1 MQSFK
6 HGDFVWATTR
16 TGVVLPAVVAGAEL
30 EPPLLVQRC
39 KRPDRVLI
47 YFYPD
52 KADLYRSHRH
62 YVRWYLLR
70 PFKDTFFEKAS
81 KFLRKKGPFE
91 HLEAIV
97 KDLRWTEGAHLL
109 EQLRSDDRAG
119 KHARCEPCPCSV
131 CNKVVGSTV
140 DCCVCGVATVHKKCG
155 NVKDDSWTCGDCKK
169 EETPQPPPTAEPD
182 TPTELPDMDCVY
194 KALVKQAGSDT
205 DLSALLQRK
214 QRDYKALIADFEAK
228 KADLW
233 AARLGDVQF
242 RLALFRL
249 QEQQFQACSRV
260 KEELRDQLLS
270 ARATGFE
277 SGRGETLRKAQQTLV
292 ERLLVAELRPEA
304 NAQPL
309 RSDPPRG
316 KKKESKTLGEV
327 LLRPGASSVF
337 SRLSH
342 CISQVTT
349 LRNILPEEMLT
360 LPLLSAIVKVTFDG
374 GKAGGTDPKQLLDL
388 LTRIRQKY

>member
-1 MQSFK
+1 MQSFR

-16 TGVVLPAVVAGAEL
+16 TGVVLPAVVAGIEL

-52 KADLYRSHRH
+52 KADLYCPHRH

-70 PFKDTFFEKAS
+70 PFKETFFEKAS
-81 KFLRKKGPFE
+81 KFLRKRGPFE
-91 HLEAIV
+91 RLEAIV
-97 KDLRWTEGAHLL
+97 KDLKWTEGAHLL
-109 EQLRSDDRAG
+109 ERLRSDDGAG
-119 KHARCEPCPCSV
+119 KHSRGEACPCSV

-140 DCCVCGVATVHKKCG
+140 DCCVCGLATVHKKCG
-155 NVKDDSWTCGDCKK
+155 NVKDESWICGDCKK
-169 EETPQPPPTAEPD
+169 EEAPQPPPTAEPD
-182 TPTELPDMDCVY
+182 TPTEVLDVDSIFR
-194 KALVKQAGSDT
+194 ALVTQAGSDT
-205 DLSALLQRK
+205 DLSALLKRK
-214 QRDYKALIADFEAK
+214 QREYKSLIADFEAK
-228 KADLW
+228 KADLR
-233 AARLGDVQF
+233 AAKLGDVQF

-249 QEQQFQACSRV
+249 QEQHFQACSRV

-270 ARATGFE
+270 ARASGFE
-277 SGRGETLRKAQQTLV
+277 SGRGETLRKAQQSLV
-292 ERLLVAELRPEA
+292 ERLLVAELRLEVST
-304 NAQPL
+304 QHQ
-309 RSDPPRG
+309 RSDYLRY
-316 KKKESKTLGEV
+316 KKKENKTLGEV
-327 LLRPGASSVF
+327 LLQPGASSVF

-349 LRNILPEEMLT
+349 LRSLLPEELLT

-374 GKAGGTDPKQLLDL
+374 GKSGGTDPKQLLDL